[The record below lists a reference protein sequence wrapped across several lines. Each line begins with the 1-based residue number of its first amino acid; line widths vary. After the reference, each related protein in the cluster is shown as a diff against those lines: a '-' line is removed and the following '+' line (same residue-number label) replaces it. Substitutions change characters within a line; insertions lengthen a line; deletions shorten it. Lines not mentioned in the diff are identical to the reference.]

1 MFVIYN
7 RSCFSATTRT
17 LRKPVR
23 NMKRHG
29 RMLERKRY
37 TTSMLKLSESLV
49 GRPVMSLR
57 TGQPV
62 ARTMAA
68 IFNPNNLKIEG
79 FYCQDKFS
87 NKELVLLYQ
96 DIRDVIPQGLVVN
109 DHDVLAEPQE
119 LVRLKNV
126 MDIGFEL
133 IGKQVVTTGKER
145 LGKVTDYSTEVETMY
160 VQKIY
165 VSRGLLKGLPQAI
178 VTGKHFVTGR
188 LRDWETCL
196 PATIS

>member
-1 MFVIYN
+1 
-7 RSCFSATTRT
+7 
-17 LRKPVR
+17 
-23 NMKRHG
+23 
-29 RMLERKRY
+29 
-37 TTSMLKLSESLV
+37 MLKLSESLI

-62 ARTMAA
+62 ARTTGA

-79 FYCQDKFS
+79 FYCLDKF
-87 NKELVLLYQ
+87 NRKELVLLYQ

-109 DHDVLAEPQE
+109 DHDALVEPKD

-133 IGKQVVTTGKER
+133 VGKQVVTLSKQR
-145 LGKVTDYSTEVETMY
+145 LGKVTDFATEVETMY

-165 VSRGLLKGLPQAI
+165 VSQGLLKGLTRGNLGIDRSQINEITDKKII
-178 VTGKHFVTGR
+178 VND
-188 LRDWETCL
+188 LLDS
-196 PATIS
+196 ATVPSGAMA

>member
-1 MFVIYN
+1 
-7 RSCFSATTRT
+7 
-17 LRKPVR
+17 
-23 NMKRHG
+23 
-29 RMLERKRY
+29 MLERKRY

-165 VSRGLLKGLPQAI
+165 VSRGLLKGLARGNLGIDRSQINEITDKKIIVNDVLDSNAI
-178 VTGKHFVTGR
+178 RAGA
-188 LRDWETCL
+188 
-196 PATIS
+196 PA

>member
-1 MFVIYN
+1 MI
-7 RSCFSATTRT
+7 
-17 LRKPVR
+17 
-23 NMKRHG
+23 
-29 RMLERKRY
+29 
-37 TTSMLKLSESLV
+37 

-62 ARTMAA
+62 ARTTGA

-79 FYCQDKFS
+79 FYCLDKF
-87 NKELVLLYQ
+87 NRKELVLLYQ

-109 DHDVLAEPQE
+109 DHDALVEPKD

-133 IGKQVVTTGKER
+133 VGKQVVTLSKQR
-145 LGKVTDYSTEVETMY
+145 LGKVTDFATEVETMY

-165 VSRGLLKGLPQAI
+165 VSQGLLKGLTRGNLGIDRSQINEITDKKII
-178 VTGKHFVTGR
+178 VND
-188 LRDWETCL
+188 LLDS
-196 PATIS
+196 ATVPSGAMA